1 MPYHTLEVYQKA
13 YRAALEVHKLS
24 LSFPQIEQY
33 AMAQQLR
40 SATKS
45 IPVNVAEGM
54 GKQEST
60 ADVRKFI
67 RIALGSCDETRVW
80 LEFAKDLGYIEADGY
95 TGFDERYREIGRML
109 RGVLKRYDAK

>member
-1 MPYHTLEVYQKA
+1 
-13 YRAALEVHKLS
+13 
-24 LSFPQIEQY
+24 
-33 AMAQQLR
+33 MAQQLR
-40 SATKS
+40 NATKS
-45 IPVNVAEGM
+45 IPVNIAEGM
-54 GKQEST
+54 GKQESA

-80 LEFAKDLGYIEADGY
+80 LEFAKDLGYIEVEAY

>member
-1 MPYHTLEVYQKA
+1 
-13 YRAALEVHKLS
+13 VHSLT

-40 SATKS
+40 NATKS
-45 IPVNVAEGM
+45 IAVNIAEGM
-54 GKQEST
+54 GEQESA

-80 LEFAKDLGYIEADGY
+80 LEFAKDLGATSKPMRIPVSMSVTEKLAGCCVACGSATTQNDG
-95 TGFDERYREIGRML
+95 GLSSF
-109 RGVLKRYDAK
+109 

>member
-13 YRAALEVHKLS
+13 YRAALDVHKLT

-45 IPVNVAEGM
+45 IPVNICQGP
-54 GKQEST
+54 GLHRSGCLSG
-60 ADVRKFI
+60 VR
-67 RIALGSCDETRVW
+67 
-80 LEFAKDLGYIEADGY
+80 
-95 TGFDERYREIGRML
+95 
-109 RGVLKRYDAK
+109 